1 MPANQDP
8 FVLPDAAKFALDVD
22 QLTVIQWL
30 VDPNTNPEE
39 IARRLMADAP
49 SD

>member
-1 MPANQDP
+1 MPADRDS
-8 FVLPDAAKFALDVD
+8 FVLPDAAKFVLDAD
-22 QLTVIQWL
+22 QLKIIEWL
-30 VDPNTNPEE
+30 GDPATDPEE